1 LDSDFFLNKEKAILF
16 ILHLENK
23 NKKQFKGKTKKILYH
38 HLKVKVLYFTEL
50 WTQYINKCKIM
61 KTYLLELQYA
71 TELSSQILELNLH
84 RAE

>member
-38 HLKVKVLYFTEL
+38 HFTEL

-61 KTYLLELQYA
+61 KKYLLELQYA